1 MKIRSL
7 KLPNFGFRKG
17 LFIFRALYIF
27 GYPDFLAI
35 CMLVD
40 AFFWHLKV
48 CSKVKSK
55 PTFYWY
61 EYLMTWNLNA
71 DLPWKLLGQDKR
83 YKFPTAETNFSSN
96 FEKNTFSPKI
106 WSWFMIF
113 MMIIVVVSKSG
124 SWWVCGA
131 KIFRKAIELEHQ
143 QF

>member
-1 MKIRSL
+1 MFVQRNGKLKSNISVILVKIRSL

-17 LFIFRALYIF
+17 LFRFKTLYIF

-35 CMLVD
+35 CMLAD

-83 YKFPTAETNFSSN
+83 YKFPTAETNVSSN
-96 FEKNTFSPKI
+96 FKKKTIFTKKFGHGL
-106 WSWFMIF
+106 WF
-113 MMIIVVVSKSG
+113 
-124 SWWVCGA
+124 SWWS
-131 KIFRKAIELEHQ
+131 L
-143 QF
+143 